1 MPKLVLNSG
10 VYDSALSIPCT
21 ICQWGSGNPENKLAA
36 RPIGDYYKFKGHHLP
51 FAEFVDL
58 LENNGGHTDEKR
70 RLLLVQD
77 WFIDNVIELIQTV
90 GPHMLLNYIKEKG

>member
-1 MPKLVLNSG
+1 MIPHYLFPVQFASGAVGTLKTSLQLGPSGITTNSR
-10 VYDSALSIPCT
+10 DTIFPLLS
-21 ICQWGSGNPENKLAA
+21 
-36 RPIGDYYKFKGHHLP
+36 
-51 FAEFVDL
+51 L
-58 LENNGGHTDEKR
+58 LIFWKIMMGHTDEKR